1 MTRFPSFAA
10 ICIFATLGCSGA
22 WSQMVEFRLEAT
34 DLGGAPLSTV
44 SVGDEFLL
52 SVYTQHV
59 SDFFFGGSP
68 SNDPA
73 DAGLFAPFL
82 DISYDGGVASTT
94 GPIDH
99 AQRFSTAANGALSAG
114 LIDNVGG
121 LATAPVSG
129 VVPTPAGAIEE
140 LVFSLPLRAD
150 AAGTLDFVGSAAND
164 GSFFDVLVFG
174 RNTSVDPTDVDFG
187 MTSLTVVPEPGGFA
201 CITLGAMG
209 MLLSLRRRRR

>member
-1 MTRFPSFAA
+1 MFRFSSTCA
-10 ICIFATLGCSGA
+10 IAVLLLSSHSA
-22 WSQMVEFRLEAT
+22 WSQAVEFRMETT

-68 SNDPA
+68 SSNPA

-82 DISYDGGVASTT
+82 DINYDGGVASTT

-99 AQRFSTAANGALSAG
+99 AQRFSTAASGELTAG
-114 LIDNVGG
+114 LINNVGG
-121 LATAPVSG
+121 VATDPGSG
-129 VVPTPAGAIEE
+129 VVPTPPGAIDE

-174 RNTSVDPTDVDFG
+174 RNTAVDPADVDFG

-201 CITLGAMG
+201 CIMLGTMG
-209 MLLSLRRRRR
+209 LLLTLRRRRR

>member
-1 MTRFPSFAA
+1 MFRFSFTCA
-10 ICIFATLGCSGA
+10 IAVLLLSSHSA
-22 WSQMVEFRLEAT
+22 WSQTVEFRLEAT
-34 DLGGAPLSTV
+34 DLGGAPLGTV

-59 SDFFFGGSP
+59 SDFFFDGSP

-82 DISYDGGVASTT
+82 DISYDGGVASTI

-99 AQRFSTAANGALSAG
+99 AQRFSTAASGVLSAG
-114 LIDNVGG
+114 LINNVGG
-121 LATAPVSG
+121 LATDPVS
-129 VVPTPAGAIEE
+129 VPTPPGAIEE

-150 AAGTLDFVGSAAND
+150 AVGTLDFVGSAAND

-174 RNTSVDPTDVDFG
+174 RNTAVDPTDVDFG

-209 MLLSLRRRRR
+209 VLLSLRKRRR